1 MLRKLAPALVAPL
14 LLVIACASQGVEG
27 AVEVKTGAV
36 AMEALESA
44 PDAAA
49 EAGTAAFEMVISTTD
64 DDQAFEFVAT
74 GVFDSDEQ
82 QMAME
87 MDLGGMFAGLAE
99 STGETLPADF
109 DEPFRFVVDGTT
121 VYLRFPMLDALT
133 DSSDWLSATAED
145 LGQSADSLG
154 IGNSGYDPSKLLEVL
169 RGVTDDVEAAG
180 EDEVRGVPTTRYT
193 ATVSLV
199 EALEQAPPDQR
210 EPLEAQL
217 DQLGAGDAD
226 IPVEVWVDADGL
238 PRRMIMGFD
247 GLLATAG
254 VGAGASVEISMEL
267 FDYGDP
273 VEIEVPSPDEVTP
286 YTEVLGALGG
296 AFGAAGS

>member
-1 MLRKLAPALVAPL
+1 MFRKLAPALVAPL
-14 LLVIACASQGVEG
+14 LLVIACASQGDEG
-27 AVEVKTGAV
+27 AVELKTGAV
-36 AMEALESA
+36 AIEALRSA

-49 EAGTAAFEMVISTTD
+49 EAGTAAFEMVVSATGE
-64 DDQAFEFVAT
+64 DQAFEFVAT
-74 GVFDSDEQ
+74 GVFDSDAQ

-87 MDLGGMFAGLAE
+87 MDLGAMVGGLAE
-99 STGETLPADF
+99 STGETVPAAF

-133 DSSDWLSATAED
+133 GSSDWLSATPED
-145 LGQSADSLG
+145 VGQSADSFG

-169 RGVTDDVEAAG
+169 RGVADDVEAAG
-180 EDEVRGVPTTRYT
+180 EDEIRGVPTTRYT
-193 ATVSLV
+193 ATVSLAK
-199 EALEQAPPDQR
+199 ALEQAPPDRR
-210 EPLEAQL
+210 EQLEAQL

-238 PRRMIMGFD
+238 PRRMTMGFD

-254 VGAGASVEISMEL
+254 LGDGASVEISMEF

-286 YTEVLGALGG
+286 FTEVLGGFAD